1 MKIAIEAQRIFRP
14 NKHGM
19 DFVALEVIRE
29 LQKLDTENEYYILT
43 APGEDHCLTPTSNFH
58 IVKIKCSSYPLWE
71 QFALPRAIRR
81 IKPDLLHCTSNTAPV
96 FCSVPLV
103 LTLHDIIFLEKKA
116 GKNSSFYQNMGRYYR
131 RLVVPRIIKH
141 CRKIITVSN
150 FECNRIRSFLN
161 LEENRITAI
170 HNGYSQR
177 FQPLE
182 ISRTQIQKY
191 LPDEEYLFFLG
202 NTDPKKNTPRTLK
215 AYSLYLKKS
224 AKRLP
229 LLIADLKEDTIDRIL
244 HQEQI
249 EEIKSMLRYPGYIPH
264 TDLPAIYNRASVF
277 LYTSL
282 RESFGIPLLEAM
294 ACGTPVITSNTSA
307 IPEIAGKDALLI
319 NPEKAETIA
328 KVLIELEQNPLLRRK
343 QIDYGLER
351 VKHFSWQQT
360 AHQLLNVYQDVI
372 QKH

>member
-58 IVKIKCSSYPLWE
+58 IVEIKCPSYPLWE

-229 LLIADLKEDTIDRIL
+229 WLIADLKEDTIDRIL

-249 EEIKSMLRYPGYIPH
+249 EEIKPMLRYPGYIPH